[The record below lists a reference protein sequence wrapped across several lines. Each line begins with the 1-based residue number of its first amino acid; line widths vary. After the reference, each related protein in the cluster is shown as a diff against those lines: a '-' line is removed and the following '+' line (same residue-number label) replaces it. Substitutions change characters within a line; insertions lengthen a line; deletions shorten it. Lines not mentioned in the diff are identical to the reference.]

1 MALPTKKL
9 YMNEIL
15 FREGDIGEIAYVVR
29 KGAIEISIESGGG
42 DGKIILAVLGA
53 SAVFGEMAIIFEE
66 ERRTAT
72 AMATE
77 YTELVQIHKRD
88 FEKFTARSPKIIVH
102 LLNALVSR
110 LRQTTQRLGKA
121 PNVFLGCCEMINL
134 LTFHNREVI
143 DYDVTVHSMAS
154 TFSTDSK
161 SIKGKLQEME
171 DSELIDI
178 LIDSMGQKSIRVIGK
193 HSFMSRAKR
202 AFQKSGGQL

>member
-42 DGKIILAVLGA
+42 KIVLANLGA
-53 SAVFGEMAIIFEE
+53 SAVFGEMAIIFDE

-77 YTELVQIHKRD
+77 YTELVQIHKND
-88 FEKFTARSPKIIVH
+88 FEKFLAKSPKIIVH

-110 LRQTTQRLGKA
+110 LQQTTQRLGKA

-134 LTFHNREVI
+134 LSYHNREVI

-154 TFSTDSK
+154 TFITDNE
-161 SIKGKLQEME
+161 SIKEKLQEME
-171 DSELIDI
+171 DNELVDI
-178 LIDSMGQKSIRVIGK
+178 LIDGIGK
-193 HSFMSRAKR
+193 KTIRIIGRHSFMSRARR